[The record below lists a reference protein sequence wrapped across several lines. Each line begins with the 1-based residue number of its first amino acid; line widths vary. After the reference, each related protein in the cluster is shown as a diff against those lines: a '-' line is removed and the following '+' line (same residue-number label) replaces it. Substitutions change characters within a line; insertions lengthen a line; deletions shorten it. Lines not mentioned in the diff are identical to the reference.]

1 MLLLEGGLGGH
12 MNHLYDN
19 RELSFAKMKEIIH
32 DAANGK
38 LQVAEKTDGQNLFI
52 SYSIP
57 EGKAKSARNKGNIKS
72 GGMDAA
78 ELASKFSG
86 RGGLYDA
93 FTDSF
98 AAFETVIKKM
108 PVELQRKIFG
118 DNADIFYNAEVMDP
132 RSANVINYDRKYLL
146 IHREG
151 HAKFDRNTGE
161 IEDIDVSDNAAV
173 LEKALKQY
181 AGTNDTYN
189 VMMKT
194 LRPIEAISNKEVLN
208 NTIERLNQFMNK
220 HQLSDDD
227 TVGDYIVNSL
237 TFEIQKLNNKFVNK
251 LSEQEINTLVRKM
264 LGDKGIK
271 VVEVYKNLQ
280 PQDKEAIKS
289 LVDNAD
295 DLLKKLIFPLEDI
308 IHDFAVEVLK
318 GMKSLYVLDNSK
330 EVQRLKDEVSN
341 VLNQIKASGNQQEY
355 DFIEKQLRKLKS
367 LENINTPVEGIV
379 FQYDGN
385 LFKLTGNFAPI
396 NQLLGFFKYGRSEK
410 LKENQE
416 INSNSQKAVYFVFGR
431 MNPPTLGHGIMLQE
445 GLQMAKKNNSDFKI
459 YLSKTSDNKKNPLP
473 YVTKV
478 ELFKKMF
485 PQFAQYLVEDSN
497 IKTAVEVLGSLSG
510 KYSKA
515 VMLVG
520 EDRVSEFQNLLTQ
533 YNNIEY
539 AFDEIV
545 VQNTGKR
552 VSGRSATAMRAFVS
566 KGDLQ
571 GFISA
576 YKEAFPNL
584 DLQTIEE
591 MYNAIDAGF
600 KSESPKRKKKKI
612 GLEEILQIIS
622 EMSAMSAGS
631 AEVGVG
637 IAKDTLFKAK
647 KKKKGTTIM
656 KETNEDEAQLRQ
668 VIRNAIRL
676 HKMNKLQEFKKSKL
690 EEQQLRFILRKL
702 IMEVGDDQPIH
713 DNTGIN
719 VLEDLLKKIIPV
731 IQTDY
736 KIMTTSETQRLS
748 FRAHI
753 LNAIQNSL
761 KPELYRKEEPPP
773 GAPLQEKKVKIDL
786 EDSDMELDK
795 SKFIDVFDTEKK
807 KAEEDEKLKTPE
819 SRLSTGLEDK
829 KLDST
834 GRNMALQTFRKID
847 NSVMDA
853 YTILDDSKDKDLFYD
868 YLITNL
874 KLYFDKFEE
883 EMMDMPKTE
892 PTTPEY
898 QAEKEKKEQEDAPVE
913 A

>member
-181 AGTNDTYN
+181 AETNDTYN

-341 VLNQIKASGNQQEY
+341 ALNQIKASGNQQEY

-485 PQFAQYLVEDSN
+485 PQFAQYLVEDPN

-545 VQNTGKR
+545 VQNTGGR

-584 DLQTIEE
+584 DTQTIEE

-600 KSESPKRKKKKI
+600 KSEPPKRKKKKI

-637 IAKDTLFKAK
+637 IAKDTLFKTK

-898 QAEKEKKEQEDAPVE
+898 QAEKEKKEEEDAPVE

>member
-1 MLLLEGGLGGH
+1 M
-12 MNHLYDN
+12 
-19 RELSFAKMKEIIH
+19 
-32 DAANGK
+32 
-38 LQVAEKTDGQNLFI
+38 
-52 SYSIP
+52 
-57 EGKAKSARNKGNIKS
+57 
-72 GGMDAA
+72 
-78 ELASKFSG
+78 
-86 RGGLYDA
+86 
-93 FTDSF
+93 
-98 AAFETVIKKM
+98 
-108 PVELQRKIFG
+108 
-118 DNADIFYNAEVMDP
+118 
-132 RSANVINYDRKYLL
+132 
-146 IHREG
+146 
-151 HAKFDRNTGE
+151 
-161 IEDIDVSDNAAV
+161 
-173 LEKALKQY
+173 
-181 AGTNDTYN
+181 
-189 VMMKT
+189 
-194 LRPIEAISNKEVLN
+194 
-208 NTIERLNQFMNK
+208 
-220 HQLSDDD
+220 
-227 TVGDYIVNSL
+227 
-237 TFEIQKLNNKFVNK
+237 
-251 LSEQEINTLVRKM
+251 
-264 LGDKGIK
+264 
-271 VVEVYKNLQ
+271 
-280 PQDKEAIKS
+280 
-289 LVDNAD
+289 
-295 DLLKKLIFPLEDI
+295 
-308 IHDFAVEVLK
+308 
-318 GMKSLYVLDNSK
+318 
-330 EVQRLKDEVSN
+330 
-341 VLNQIKASGNQQEY
+341 
-355 DFIEKQLRKLKS
+355 
-367 LENINTPVEGIV
+367 
-379 FQYDGN
+379 
-385 LFKLTGNFAPI
+385 
-396 NQLLGFFKYGRSEK
+396 LGFFKYGRSEK

-485 PQFAQYLVEDSN
+485 PQFAQYLVEDPN

-545 VQNTGKR
+545 VQNTGGR

-584 DLQTIEE
+584 DTQTIEE

-600 KSESPKRKKKKI
+600 KSEPPKRKKKKI

-834 GRNMALQTFRKID
+834 GRNMALQTFKKID

-898 QAEKEKKEQEDAPVE
+898 QAEKEKKEEEDAPVE

>member
-181 AGTNDTYN
+181 AETNDTYN

-341 VLNQIKASGNQQEY
+341 ALNQIKASGNQQEY

-396 NQLLGFFKYGRSEK
+396 NQLA
-410 LKENQE
+410 
-416 INSNSQKAVYFVFGR
+416 IN
-431 MNPPTLGHGIMLQE
+431 
-445 GLQMAKKNNSDFKI
+445 
-459 YLSKTSDNKKNPLP
+459 
-473 YVTKV
+473 
-478 ELFKKMF
+478 
-485 PQFAQYLVEDSN
+485 
-497 IKTAVEVLGSLSG
+497 
-510 KYSKA
+510 
-515 VMLVG
+515 
-520 EDRVSEFQNLLTQ
+520 
-533 YNNIEY
+533 
-539 AFDEIV
+539 
-545 VQNTGKR
+545 
-552 VSGRSATAMRAFVS
+552 
-566 KGDLQ
+566 
-571 GFISA
+571 
-576 YKEAFPNL
+576 
-584 DLQTIEE
+584 
-591 MYNAIDAGF
+591 
-600 KSESPKRKKKKI
+600 
-612 GLEEILQIIS
+612 
-622 EMSAMSAGS
+622 
-631 AEVGVG
+631 
-637 IAKDTLFKAK
+637 
-647 KKKKGTTIM
+647 
-656 KETNEDEAQLRQ
+656 
-668 VIRNAIRL
+668 
-676 HKMNKLQEFKKSKL
+676 
-690 EEQQLRFILRKL
+690 
-702 IMEVGDDQPIH
+702 
-713 DNTGIN
+713 
-719 VLEDLLKKIIPV
+719 
-731 IQTDY
+731 
-736 KIMTTSETQRLS
+736 
-748 FRAHI
+748 
-753 LNAIQNSL
+753 
-761 KPELYRKEEPPP
+761 
-773 GAPLQEKKVKIDL
+773 
-786 EDSDMELDK
+786 MELK
-795 SKFIDVFDTEKK
+795 VF
-807 KAEEDEKLKTPE
+807 
-819 SRLSTGLEDK
+819 R
-829 KLDST
+829 
-834 GRNMALQTFRKID
+834 
-847 NSVMDA
+847 V
-853 YTILDDSKDKDLFYD
+853 
-868 YLITNL
+868 
-874 KLYFDKFEE
+874 
-883 EMMDMPKTE
+883 
-892 PTTPEY
+892 
-898 QAEKEKKEQEDAPVE
+898 
-913 A
+913 

>member
-1 MLLLEGGLGGH
+1 MLLIEGGLGGH

-19 RELSFAKMKEIIH
+19 RELTFGKMKEIIH
-32 DAANGK
+32 AAANGK

-98 AAFETVIKKM
+98 AAFEAVVKRM

-161 IEDIDVSDNAAV
+161 IEDIDVSNNAAI

-181 AGTNDTYN
+181 AGTSDTYN

-194 LRPIEAISNKEVLN
+194 LRPIEAISDKQVLN
-208 NTIERLNQFMNK
+208 NTIKRLNEFMNK
-220 HQLSDDD
+220 NQLSDDD
-227 TVGDYIVNSL
+227 TVGDYVNNSL
-237 TFEIQKLNNKFVNK
+237 SFNIQNLNNKFTNK
-251 LSEQEINTLVRKM
+251 LSEQQINTLVRKM

-280 PQDKEAIKS
+280 PQDKEAIKN
-289 LVDNAD
+289 LVDNSD

-341 VLNQIKASGNQQEY
+341 VLNQIKGSGNQQEY
-355 DFIEKQLRKLKS
+355 DFIEKQLRKLKN

-379 FQYDGN
+379 FQYDGK

-485 PQFAQYLVEDSN
+485 PQFAQYLVEDPN

-545 VQNTGKR
+545 VQNTGGR

-584 DLQTIEE
+584 DTQTIEE

-600 KSESPKRKKKKI
+600 KSEPPKRKKKKI

-853 YTILDDSKDKDLFYD
+853 YTILDDSKDKDLY
-868 YLITNL
+868 
-874 KLYFDKFEE
+874 
-883 EMMDMPKTE
+883 
-892 PTTPEY
+892 
-898 QAEKEKKEQEDAPVE
+898 
-913 A
+913 

>member
-1 MLLLEGGLGGH
+1 
-12 MNHLYDN
+12 
-19 RELSFAKMKEIIH
+19 
-32 DAANGK
+32 
-38 LQVAEKTDGQNLFI
+38 
-52 SYSIP
+52 
-57 EGKAKSARNKGNIKS
+57 
-72 GGMDAA
+72 
-78 ELASKFSG
+78 
-86 RGGLYDA
+86 
-93 FTDSF
+93 
-98 AAFETVIKKM
+98 
-108 PVELQRKIFG
+108 
-118 DNADIFYNAEVMDP
+118 
-132 RSANVINYDRKYLL
+132 
-146 IHREG
+146 
-151 HAKFDRNTGE
+151 
-161 IEDIDVSDNAAV
+161 
-173 LEKALKQY
+173 
-181 AGTNDTYN
+181 
-189 VMMKT
+189 
-194 LRPIEAISNKEVLN
+194 
-208 NTIERLNQFMNK
+208 
-220 HQLSDDD
+220 
-227 TVGDYIVNSL
+227 
-237 TFEIQKLNNKFVNK
+237 
-251 LSEQEINTLVRKM
+251 M

-341 VLNQIKASGNQQEY
+341 ALNQIKASGNQQEY

-485 PQFAQYLVEDSN
+485 PQFVQYLVEDSN

-545 VQNTGKR
+545 VQNTGGR

-600 KSESPKRKKKKI
+600 KPESPKRKKKKI

-622 EMSAMSAGS
+622 ELSGSAMSAGS
-631 AEVGVG
+631 VEVSVG
-637 IAKDTLFKAK
+637 IAKDSLFKPR
-647 KKKKGTTIM
+647 KKKKGITVM
-656 KETNEDEAQLRQ
+656 KEINEDEAQLRQ

>member
-32 DAANGK
+32 AAASGK

-98 AAFETVIKKM
+98 AAFEAVIKKM

-194 LRPIEAISNKEVLN
+194 LRPIEAISNKQVLN

-237 TFEIQKLNNKFVNK
+237 AFEIEKLNNKFVNK

-308 IHDFAVEVLK
+308 IHDFAVEVLR

-330 EVQRLKDEVSN
+330 EVQRLKNEVSN

-485 PQFAQYLVEDSN
+485 PQFAQYLVEDPN

-545 VQNTGKR
+545 VQNTGGR

-571 GFISA
+571 GFINA
-576 YKEAFPNL
+576 YKESFPNL
-584 DLQTIEE
+584 DTQTIEE

-631 AEVGVG
+631 AEIGVG
-637 IAKDTLFKAK
+637 KDTLFRRK
-647 KKKKGTTIM
+647 KNKKGTTVM
-656 KETNEDEAQLRQ
+656 KEINEDEAQLRQ
-668 VIRNAIRL
+668 VIKNAIRL

-819 SRLSTGLEDK
+819 SRLSTGLENK

-834 GRNMALQTFRKID
+834 GRNMALQTFKKID

-853 YTILDDSKDKDLFYD
+853 YTILDDAKDKDLFYD